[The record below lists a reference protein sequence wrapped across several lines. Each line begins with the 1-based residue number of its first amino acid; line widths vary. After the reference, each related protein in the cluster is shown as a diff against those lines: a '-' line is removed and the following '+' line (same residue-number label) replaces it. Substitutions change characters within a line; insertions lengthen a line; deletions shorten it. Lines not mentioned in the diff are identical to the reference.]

1 MILVRRAASLLALL
15 VVAWGHSAAQVM
27 DTDVAVPMRDGVV
40 LRAIVMRPNATGRF
54 PTLVYRTSYGA
65 SDALEDYTTFARAV
79 DRGYAVVVQDVR
91 GRYRSA
97 GEFDAYRQEGPDGYD
112 TIEWAAS
119 QRWSTGDVGTFGLS
133 YPGAVQWLAAVESPP
148 HLKAMVPAMTF
159 SRPSNFWYA
168 GGLFDLSWPAWIWM
182 NIAPDVRQRRGL
194 PGPRT
199 YREARDAWRPL
210 EPTLLARLPI
220 TDVPELRAVAPWYLE
235 WLAHDAND
243 PWWNWADLTGRYVR
257 TSAAVLNISGWH
269 DEAYGPEGAL
279 TNHLGLV
286 QARRGDGDPRS
297 FLVLGPWVHGV
308 DAIDNRS
315 AQAKSG
321 ERSFGGA
328 GGLDYDEEVLRF
340 MDRYVRGLDNGVDRG
355 PRVRVFVMGENV
367 WRTGNAWPL
376 PGTTRQTYSLGR
388 APPSAGSLTP
398 GRWPTDGSWTMVSDP
413 ARPIVDQYDG
423 AYGAHDYRVLAGR
436 SDVMVFETAPFA
448 TDTRVI
454 GNMLIRL
461 SVSVD
466 ARDADIYARLF
477 DVAPDGTAWNL
488 MSPGLEVQRLS
499 ARMPTARVIP
509 NEPTVVVLAN
519 PVTGNLFRRGHRLR
533 LVVMPSFLPHFS
545 RTLHTGKRETESTER
560 KPARITLHYGT
571 KLPSTIE
578 VPVVR

>member
-1 MILVRRAASLLALL
+1 VIHVRWAATLVALLFGAAASAP
-15 VVAWGHSAAQVM
+15 AQVM
-27 DTDVAVPMRDGVV
+27 ETDVAVPMRDGVV

-54 PTLVYRTSYGA
+54 PTLVYRTPYGA
-65 SDALEDYTTFARAV
+65 ADALEDYSTFTRAV
-79 DRGYAVVVQDVR
+79 DRGYAVVIQDVR
-91 GRYRSA
+91 GRYRSD
-97 GEFDAYRQEGPDGYD
+97 GEFDAYRQEGRDGYD
-112 TIEWAAS
+112 TIEWAAA

-148 HLKAMVPAMTF
+148 HLKAMAPAMTF
-159 SRPSNFWYA
+159 SRPTNFWYA
-168 GGLFDLSWPAWIWM
+168 GGLPDLSWPAWIWM
-182 NIAPDVRQRRGL
+182 NIAPDVRQRRNL

-210 EPTLLARLPI
+210 EPALLARLPI
-220 TDVPELRAVAPWYLE
+220 SDVPELRAVAPWYLE
-235 WLAHDAND
+235 WLAHEPND
-243 PWWNWADLTGRYVR
+243 PWWSWADLTGRYNR

-279 TNHLGLV
+279 TNHLGLLR
-286 QARRGDGDPRS
+286 ARRGAADARS

-340 MDRYVRGLDNGVDRG
+340 MDRYVRGLNNGVDHG

-376 PGTTRQTYSLGR
+376 PGTTRLTFSLGR
-388 APPSAGSLTP
+388 APQRVGSLTP
-398 GRWPTDGSWTMVSDP
+398 GRWPTDGRWTIVSDP

-423 AYGAHDYRVLAGR
+423 AYGAHDYRALASR
-436 SDVMVFETAPFA
+436 SDVMVFETASFA
-448 TDTRVI
+448 TDMRVV
-454 GNMLIRL
+454 GNIVIRL

-499 ARMPTARVIP
+499 ARTPTAAVVP
-509 NEPTVVVLAN
+509 NAPTTVVLAN
-519 PVTGNLFRRGHRLR
+519 PLTGNLFRQGHRLR

-545 RTLHTGKRETESTER
+545 RTLHTGKRETESTDR
-560 KPARITLHYGT
+560 RMARITLHYGP

-578 VPVVR
+578 VPVLR